1 MASARILRWALTL
14 SAYQYTIRHKS
25 GTEIGNADGLSRLP
39 IPASTST
46 DHLPGEMINL
56 LEHLLET
63 SYDATDIKKFTN
75 TDPVL
80 STVRR
85 CVLSGSTVPEE
96 EDFKAYKTRQQ
107 ELFLFY
113 KSVCS
118 GDQEL

>member
-1 MASARILRWALTL
+1 MASTRILRWALTL

-25 GTEIGNADGLSRLP
+25 GTKIGNADGLSRLP

-56 LEHLLET
+56 LEHLLGT

-75 TDPVL
+75 TDTVL

-96 EDFKAYKTRQQ
+96 EDFKAYKTKQQ
-107 ELFLFY
+107 EL
-113 KSVCS
+113 SVL
-118 GDQEL
+118 Q